1 MNQITLTLTL
11 LFFLA
16 MLSSQ
21 ASTTPLH
28 QTVPVLSGTN
38 NQEEQLQRAI
48 RDASQLSRTE
58 QHVIINLLRLRL
70 AAVQMHRDDF
80 DRGRDTLRQIDAGS
94 PAALQAS
101 LLMAESYRLTGQP
114 QEARSWF
121 LRTAHHYPYRTAT
134 LDGLI
139 SAARDEQQHNPGLS
153 AALYSEISRQSQYAL
168 DQLNQLHQG
177 GNVDPMTII
186 LPSPLDDEIRQAL
199 LRRCLQHPE
208 HDLLQQTDQLRK
220 SITAVLALQQRHQTL
235 ARELRTLG
243 QTLERY
249 QLQRHS
255 LTQRL
260 QVGRQQVE
268 SLKAQLLPNDFS
280 DEQMA
285 IREAITDLQ
294 NQHIRLESQ
303 LAFIEQSRKKLP
315 DIAHQLEQQLATLGR
330 KVRTELDNSH
340 GAVTQVLGDAIS
352 SYRTELTNLMA
363 EAESRRSELLFT
375 LQNPDDGK

>member
-1 MNQITLTLTL
+1 MVMQVPRCCSAVFASQRPKGCGLPSRVARVMTSTGKQRPGSDCFCGSGTRGPSSPGTCISSSCCCWRERSCSCRRSYMRCCAVGAASTVLTRMQAANMAPRKSDFSPSMAFLALNQHNMLSNEFRFPSWRPIDPGRAPELEFYPLIRSSVKGNVRGMNQITLTLTL

-70 AAVQMHRDDF
+70 AAVQMQRDDF
-80 DRGRDTLRQIDAGS
+80 ELGRDTLRQIDTDS

-101 LLMAESYRLTGQP
+101 LLMAESYRLTGQA

-168 DQLNQLHQG
+168 DQLNQLHRG

-208 HDLLQQTDQLRK
+208 
-220 SITAVLALQQRHQTL
+220 
-235 ARELRTLG
+235 
-243 QTLERY
+243 
-249 QLQRHS
+249 
-255 LTQRL
+255 
-260 QVGRQQVE
+260 
-268 SLKAQLLPNDFS
+268 
-280 DEQMA
+280 
-285 IREAITDLQ
+285 
-294 NQHIRLESQ
+294 
-303 LAFIEQSRKKLP
+303 
-315 DIAHQLEQQLATLGR
+315 
-330 KVRTELDNSH
+330 
-340 GAVTQVLGDAIS
+340 
-352 SYRTELTNLMA
+352 
-363 EAESRRSELLFT
+363 
-375 LQNPDDGK
+375 

>member
-1 MNQITLTLTL
+1 M
-11 LFFLA
+11 LF
-16 MLSSQ
+16 SQ
-21 ASTTPLH
+21 AGATSLYQSAQALNDTE
-28 QTVPVLSGTN
+28 

-48 RDASQLSRTE
+48 SEASQLSRTE

-70 AAVQMHRDDF
+70 AAVQMQRDDF
-80 DRGRDTLRQIDAGS
+80 ELGRDTLRQIDAGS

-101 LLMAESYRLTGQP
+101 LLMAESYRLTGQL

-208 HDLLQQTDQLRK
+208 HDL
-220 SITAVLALQQRHQTL
+220 
-235 ARELRTLG
+235 
-243 QTLERY
+243 
-249 QLQRHS
+249 
-255 LTQRL
+255 
-260 QVGRQQVE
+260 
-268 SLKAQLLPNDFS
+268 
-280 DEQMA
+280 
-285 IREAITDLQ
+285 
-294 NQHIRLESQ
+294 
-303 LAFIEQSRKKLP
+303 
-315 DIAHQLEQQLATLGR
+315 
-330 KVRTELDNSH
+330 
-340 GAVTQVLGDAIS
+340 
-352 SYRTELTNLMA
+352 
-363 EAESRRSELLFT
+363 
-375 LQNPDDGK
+375 

>member
-1 MNQITLTLTL
+1 M
-11 LFFLA
+11 LF
-16 MLSSQ
+16 SQ
-21 ASTTPLH
+21 AGAASLYQPAQALNETE
-28 QTVPVLSGTN
+28 

-48 RDASQLSRTE
+48 SEASQLSISE

-70 AAVQMHRDDF
+70 AAVQMQRDDF
-80 DRGRDTLRQIDAGS
+80 ELGRDTLRQIDADS
-94 PAALQAS
+94 PAALHAS
-101 LLMAESYRLTGQP
+101 LLMAESYRLTGQT

-168 DQLNQLHQG
+168 DQLNQLHRG

-199 LRRCLQHPE
+199 LRRCLHHPE
-208 HDLLQQTDQLRK
+208 HDLLQQTSQLRK
-220 SITAVLALQQRHQTL
+220 SISAVLALQQRHHTL
-235 ARELRTLG
+235 ARELSTLG

-249 QLQRHS
+249 QLQRRS

-268 SLKAQLLPNDFS
+268 SLKEQLLPNDFS

-315 DIAHQLEQQLATLGR
+315 DIAHQLEQQLAALGN

-340 GAVTQVLGDAIS
+340 GAVTQVLEDAIS

-375 LQNPDDGK
+375 SQNQN

>member
-70 AAVQMHRDDF
+70 AAVQMQRDDF
-80 DRGRDTLRQIDAGS
+80 ELGRDTLRQIDTDS

-168 DQLNQLHQG
+168 DQLNQLHRG

-208 HDLLQQTDQLRK
+208 HDLLQQTHQLKK
-220 SITAVLALQQRHQTL
+220 SITAVLSLQQRHQTL
-235 ARELRTLG
+235 AGELSTLG

-260 QVGRQQVE
+260 QAGRQQVE
-268 SLKAQLLPNDFS
+268 SLKERLLPNDFS

-315 DIAHQLEQQLATLGR
+315 DISHQLEQQLATLGN

-340 GAVTQVLGDAIS
+340 GAVTQVLEDAIS

-375 LQNPDDGK
+375 SQKQN

>member
-1 MNQITLTLTL
+1 MNSIALYLAVFSFSFM
-11 LFFLA
+11 LF
-16 MLSSQ
+16 SQ
-21 ASTTPLH
+21 AGATSLYQSAQALNDTE
-28 QTVPVLSGTN
+28 

-48 RDASQLSRTE
+48 SEASQLSISE

-70 AAVQMHRDDF
+70 AAVQMQRDDF
-80 DRGRDTLRQIDAGS
+80 ELGRDTLRQIETDS

-139 SAARDEQQHNPGLS
+139 SAARDEQHHNPGLS
-153 AALYSEISRQSQYAL
+153 AALYSEVTRQSQYAL
-168 DQLNQLHQG
+168 DQVDQLTKDG
-177 GNVDPMTII
+177 SIDPMVII

-208 HDLLQQTDQLRK
+208 HDLLKQTNQLRK
-220 SITAVLALQQRHQTL
+220 SISAVLALQQRHKTL
-235 ARELRTLG
+235 ARELSVLG
-243 QTLERY
+243 QTLEHY

-255 LTQRL
+255 LAQRL
-260 QVGRQQVE
+260 QVGRRQIQ
-268 SLKAQLLPNDFS
+268 SLKEQLRPNDFS
-280 DEQMA
+280 GEQMA
-285 IREAITDLQ
+285 IREAITDQQ
-294 NQHIRLESQ
+294 NQHTRLESQ

-315 DIAHQLEQQLATLGR
+315 DIARQLEQQLATLGN

-340 GAVTQVLGDAIS
+340 GAVTQVLEGAIS
-352 SYRTELTNLMA
+352 SYRKEVTNLMA

-375 LQNPDDGK
+375 SQNQH